1 MTSRRAAVLTTAA
14 VLLLSACGTGWP
26 DDAGGPVPPGP
37 YAGLADRALFR
48 DVVDGEFGAAHVT
61 GDDAV
66 VYVLGDRPFD
76 VERDDLP
83 RPPDVLLAHPVTADG
98 LGEPVVFTEGE
109 HWPRTTSPLTAG
121 LAQAPDGDALLLA
134 QVADDSGVDR
144 GLPELVLLRFD
155 PGSGE
160 VTRVPLAW
168 EWPFAGGAL
177 LTWTELACDA
187 EGTCVARLSEGD
199 GADADVVL
207 DADTG
212 EVLAEDPP
220 GADLPG
226 TPAPDGTAR
235 VLFGAD
241 TREAPPGDSPGYDW
255 RLPWAQYATAAGE
268 PAGPRVPLAEV
279 SAVVVDSHLRPD
291 GTLLVAVQEEHSNTT
306 RLLALTPGDP
316 APTVLAETGGA
327 PPRDA
332 LVVDED
338 AGQAHLLGAQDV
350 LVPVL
355 LTVDL
360 ATGEVAETGPLC
372 PEDAAFDHLRLT
384 AAGAVAVGSC
394 EGRAE
399 GLWVLR

>member
-1 MTSRRAAVLTTAA
+1 MTSRRAAVLPTAA

-26 DDAGGPVPPGP
+26 DDAGGPGPPGF

-48 DVVDGEFGAAHVT
+48 DVVDGEFEAAHVT

-83 RPPDVLLAHPVTADG
+83 RRPPDVLLAHLVTADG

-109 HWPRTTSPLTAG
+109 
-121 LAQAPDGDALLLA
+121 
-134 QVADDSGVDR
+134 
-144 GLPELVLLRFD
+144 
-155 PGSGE
+155 
-160 VTRVPLAW
+160 
-168 EWPFAGGAL
+168 
-177 LTWTELACDA
+177 
-187 EGTCVARLSEGD
+187 
-199 GADADVVL
+199 
-207 DADTG
+207 
-212 EVLAEDPP
+212 VLAEDPP

-226 TPAPDGTAR
+226 SPTPDGTAR

-241 TREAPPGDSPGYDW
+241 TREAPPGDSPGYDR
-255 RLPWAQYATAAGE
+255 RLPWVQYATAAGE
-268 PAGPRVPLAEV
+268 PAGPRVPLAEA

-291 GTLLVAVQEEHSNTT
+291 GTLLVAVQEERSDTT
-306 RLLALTPGDP
+306 RLLALAPGDP

-327 PPRDA
+327 PPPDA

-355 LTVDL
+355 LTVDWG
-360 ATGEVAETGPLC
+360 TGEVTGTGPLC